1 MRILLIGGSGF
12 IGPWVARDLMAF
24 GHEVTVFHRGSAKGR
39 LPEGARHILGNRHS
53 LAQHRK
59 ELERLGPD
67 VVIDFILSSGRQA
80 EALMTALGG
89 IAGRVVALSSGD
101 VYRACGIL
109 HGFEPGP
116 LQELPITEDSE
127 LRTRPHPYAPGLLE
141 KLRQSFPWLD
151 EEYDKIPVE
160 RAVLGDP
167 GLPGTVLRLPMV
179 YGPGDPLHR
188 LFPIVKRIDDA
199 RPAILIQE
207 DAADWRGPRGYVE
220 NVAAG
225 IALAATSPQAAGR
238 VYNLGEREAFSE
250 REWTA
255 KIGAAAGWHGRVVA
269 VPKERTP
276 EHLRVPYR
284 SEQHWV
290 ISTRRVREE
299 LGFVEPVTLDVA
311 LSRTIDWERANP
323 PAEIDPRQFV
333 YAAEDAALASPS
345 AEAQLRAG
353 G

>member
-12 IGPWVARDLMAF
+12 IGPFVARDLAAF
-24 GHEVTVFHRGSAKGR
+24 GHQVTVFHRGSAKER
-39 LPEGARHILGNRHS
+39 LPEGIRHILGNRHS
-53 LAQHRK
+53 LPEHRR
-59 ELERLGPD
+59 ELERLAPD

-80 EALMTALGG
+80 ETLMATLRG

-116 LQELPITEDSE
+116 LQDLPITEDSE
-127 LRTRPHPYAPGLLE
+127 LRTRPQPYEPPLLE

-160 RAVLGDP
+160 RAILGDP
-167 GLPGTVLRLPMV
+167 AVPGTILRLPMI

-188 LFPIVKRIDDA
+188 LFPILKRIDDG
-199 RPAILIQE
+199 RRAILIQE

-225 IALAATSPQAAGR
+225 IALAATSPQAARR

-250 REWTA
+250 REWTM
-255 KIGAAAGWHGRVVA
+255 KVGAVAGWDGRVVA
-269 VPKERTP
+269 APKECTP

-299 LGFVEPVTLDVA
+299 LGFVEPVPLETA
-311 LSRTIDWERANP
+311 LARTVEWERANP
-323 PAEIDPRQFV
+323 PAQVDPRQFD
-333 YAAEDAALASPS
+333 YAAEDAALASMRT
-345 AEAQLRAG
+345 EARFHAG
-353 G
+353 